1 LSENDRILFVS
12 ADMRR
17 ARDCRELVDRTLER
31 WGRVDIL
38 FNNVGTPGRLPRPPL
53 VELPEEDWDDTIA
66 INLKSVYL
74 CSKAV
79 VPHMIEQGGGVIV
92 NNASMLGI
100 VGLPE
105 SAAYCA
111 SKGGVVLLT
120 RSMALE
126 LIEHNIRVNCIAPG
140 LVKTDFARTI
150 QPPLLA
156 WAWRAPRR
164 APASGSRSSARAGMV
179 GRTNP
184 PSGTIYRVVNLGTAL
199 IVEDGIRDEDTA
211 RERLSRELGRVP
223 GGPRHGPRP
232 VDVDLLLLGDLQLA
246 TERLTLPHPQVT
258 SRRFVLVPL
267 LELEPELALPDGTSL
282 RDALD
287 RLGEAERVE
296 RVGAL

>member
-1 LSENDRILFVS
+1 MSAQGQRFAGQVAIITGGSSGIGRETASGLLAGGARVAIGDIREPQELSENDRILFVS

-66 INLKSVYL
+66 VNLKSVYL

-92 NNASMLGI
+92 NNASILGI

-120 RSMALE
+120 KSMALD
-126 LIEHNIRVNCIAPG
+126 LIEHNIRVNCVCASFIDTPMFQDW
-140 LVKTDFARTI
+140 LKL
-150 QPPLLA
+150 QPDPEA
-156 WAWRAPRR
+156 A
-164 APASGSRSSARAGMV
+164 
-179 GRTNP
+179 T
-184 PSGTIYRVVNLGTAL
+184 
-199 IVEDGIRDEDTA
+199 
-211 RERLSRELGRVP
+211 REAVSK
-223 GGPRHGPRP
+223 
-232 VDVDLLLLGDLQLA
+232 
-246 TERLTLPHPQVT
+246 LPI
-258 SRRFVLVPL
+258 
-267 LELEPELALPDGTSL
+267 G
-282 RDALD
+282 
-287 RLGEAERVE
+287 RLGAALEVAKAVLFLASEDSSYL
-296 RVGAL
+296 VGHALYVDGGYLAQ